1 MRCNLL
7 ISDLRLWVHLGC
19 SAEEKFYSQLVSVN
33 IDFTFKSPPLGL
45 TTDRLEDTICYLEV
59 VQSIQSL
66 VQSKQFNLIEH
77 LTHDIYRAINNLLV
91 QKKHI
96 ISSIRVT
103 THKVAPPVPGVHGG
117 VLFTYCNTLQ
127 EQEDN

>member
-1 MRCNLL
+1 MSACNLL
-7 ISDLRLWVHLGC
+7 ISDLRLWVHLGY
-19 SAEEKFYSQLVSVN
+19 SAEEKYHSQLVSVN

-77 LTHDIYRAINNLLV
+77 LTHDIYRTINNLV
-91 QKKHI
+91 MQKKLI
-96 ISSIRVT
+96 ISSIGVT
-103 THKVAPPVPGVHGG
+103 IHKVAPPVPSVHGG
-117 VLFTYCNTLQ
+117 VFFTYRNALQ
-127 EQEDN
+127 E